1 MLALAFALLASFGAC
16 GTVDQI
22 DHGYA
27 LLVIGDTTL
36 TVPATP
42 GMREGATWG
51 SCPAVPVSRPS
62 EVNPTSTI
70 KL

>member
-1 MLALAFALLASFGAC
+1 MLSLAFALLASFGTC

-27 LLVIGDTTL
+27 LLVVGDTTI

-42 GMREGATWG
+42 EMREGATWG
-51 SCPAVPVSRPS
+51 SCFTPVSRPS